1 MDNSILLTIFQL
13 TVLLFSI
20 MIHEVSHG
28 LMALRLGDET
38 AKKFGRLTLNPLK
51 HLDPIGS
58 IFLPLFLFITKSPI
72 ILGWAK
78 PVPYNPNA
86 LYKDYKYGPLKVA
99 LAGPFSNLAVAF
111 IFGLIIRFGSTFFNP
126 IALAFIS
133 FIVLLNCLLAVFNL
147 IPIPPL
153 DGSKILTAILPYR
166 YSSVIQNIGLGG
178 IFIVVLFLYFFS
190 NLIWFPAITLF
201 RLFVGGA
208 SAESFLRVFG
218 S

>member
-126 IALAFIS
+126 IALAFMS
-133 FIVLLNCLLAVFNL
+133 FIVLSNCLLAVFNL

>member
-126 IALAFIS
+126 IALAFMS

-208 SAESFLRVFG
+208 GAESFLRVFG